1 MGDVTLFMPLA
12 AKCSWMWGELMMRGA
27 VSEEGQ
33 SLIEYALVI
42 AIVGMAAAAMS
53 VYVYRAVQAQQQ
65 TVSEQYQQD

>member
-1 MGDVTLFMPLA
+1 MV
-12 AKCSWMWGELMMRGA
+12 RGA

-65 TVSEQYQQD
+65 TISEQYQQD

>member
-1 MGDVTLFMPLA
+1 MPLA
-12 AKCSWMWGELMMRGA
+12 ANCSWMWSELMVRGA

-65 TVSEQYQQD
+65 TISEQYQQD